1 MIQLEYSS
9 HARDAIIEREID
21 PDWVVRT
28 IENPIRTEPDRED
41 SELTHFLARIPENG
55 NRVLRV
61 VVNDTVVPPRVV
73 SAFFDRR
80 LTKTV

>member
-1 MIQLEYSS
+1 MMNLEYTS

-28 IENPIRTEPDRED
+28 IENPVRTEPDRD
-41 SELTHFLARIPENG
+41 DPELTHFLARIPENG

-61 VVNDTVVPPRVV
+61 VVNDTVNPPLVV
-73 SAFFDRR
+73 STFFDRR
-80 LTKTV
+80 LRNKL

>member
-1 MIQLEYSS
+1 MQIEYSK

-21 PDWVVRT
+21 PEWIMHTLD
-28 IENPIRTEPDRED
+28 NPVRTEPDAED
-41 SELTHFLARIPENG
+41 PGLTHFLARIPENG

-61 VVNDTVVPPRVV
+61 ILNDTVTPPLVV

-80 LTKTV
+80 LKKKL